1 MDPKTLRLHRL
12 FHSKSNRSILL
23 PLDHGT
29 TVGPTA
35 GLKRIPEIVSLAS
48 RFELQGVVAHKGV
61 IQWAVDSGREAR
73 DVNYLLHLSASTS
86 LSFDSSYKRTIS
98 TIQHGLRIGVS
109 GISLHINLGVPQEAE
124 MLSELGRISEEA
136 YQWGLPLLVMFN
148 IYEHTGNQTQSWK
161 KLAHAI
167 RVAGE
172 LGADLVKVPMCDELD
187 HTSELIQAYPI
198 PVLIAGGKQSD
209 DKYAVFSNLHHALQS
224 GARGICMGRNV
235 FEDHNPIGICRAI
248 QALVH
253 ECASPEEAA
262 MIYSQSMH
270 HKLSVM

>member
-1 MDPKTLRLHRL
+1 MDPKTLRMHRL
-12 FHSKSNRSILL
+12 FHTDSNRSILL

-29 TVGPTA
+29 SVGPTA

-48 RFELQGVVAHKGV
+48 QFEIQGVIAHKGV
-61 IQWAVDSGREAR
+61 IQWAVDSGKEAR

-86 LSFDSSYKRTIS
+86 LSPDTSYKQTIS

-109 GISLHINLGVPQEAE
+109 GISMHINLGVPHDSE

-148 IYEHTGNQTQSWK
+148 IFEHTGTQTQSWK
-161 KLAHAI
+161 KLAHAV
-167 RVAGE
+167 RLAGE

-187 HTSELIQAYPI
+187 YTYEVIQAYPI
-198 PVLIAGGKQSD
+198 PVLLAGGQQND
-209 DKYAVFSNLHHALQS
+209 DKYAMFTNLHQALQS
-224 GARGICMGRNV
+224 GASGVCMGRNV
-235 FEDHNPIGICRAI
+235 FEDHNPKGMCRAI

-253 ECASPEEAA
+253 EEATPEEATTMYAQA
-262 MIYSQSMH
+262 MHQ
-270 HKLSVM
+270 KLSII